1 MSVAIDSHRL
11 LATFLDLV
19 QIDSPSGR
27 EAAVATYCRGALEAA
42 GCAVEIDGTAEV
54 TGSDTGNLIAELA
67 GDGAGKLFFSAHMD
81 TVGPGEGVKP
91 VVEQGTIRASGDTIL
106 GADDKVGIAAII
118 EMVRMLRES
127 QTSHPTIGILLSV
140 GEEKNLRGANAMDAA
155 IFSGQP
161 CFVLDSENE
170 PGEVVVGAP
179 FHNSFKATFRGKAA
193 HAGVCPEKGISA
205 IAMAAA
211 AIAAME
217 LGRLDEVTTANV
229 GTIAGG
235 SANNVVADSCVIT
248 GEFRSLDERR
258 LNEVGEAI
266 RVAIQAAVV
275 GTEAS
280 VDVVWERNY
289 PGFLLDD
296 GHPVVQLALK
306 AAERI
311 GLPARVA
318 VTGGGSDTNV
328 LSDKG
333 LQAVTLG
340 TGMKGIHGLGE
351 NVAIEDLEALTRL
364 IIQIVLDYH

>member
-1 MSVAIDSHRL
+1 MSVAIDSQRL
-11 LATFLDLV
+11 VTTFLDLV
-19 QIDSPSGR
+19 QIDSPSGH
-27 EAAVATYCRGALEAA
+27 EAAVAAYCQDALTAA
-42 GCAVEIDGTAEV
+42 GCVVEIDETAAI

-81 TVGPGEGVKP
+81 TVSPGEGVKP
-91 VVEQGTIRASGDTIL
+91 VVEQGMIRASGDTIL

-118 EMVRMLRES
+118 EMVRVLQDS
-127 QTSHPTIGILLSV
+127 QLSHPTIGILLSV
-140 GEEKNLRGANAMDAA
+140 GEEKNLLGANAMDATR
-155 IFSGQP
+155 FSGQP

-179 FHNSFKATFRGKAA
+179 FHNSFKATFKGKAA
-193 HAGVCPEKGISA
+193 HAGVCPENGVSA
-205 IAMAAA
+205 ITFAAA
-211 AIAAME
+211 AINAMR
-217 LGRLDEVTTANV
+217 LGRLDEVTTANI
-229 GTIAGG
+229 GTITGG
-235 SANNVVADSCVIT
+235 SADNIVADNCVVT
-248 GEFRSLDERR
+248 GEFRSLHERR

-266 RVAIQAAVV
+266 SAAIQTAVV

-280 VDVVWERNY
+280 VDVIWEKSY
-289 PGFLLDD
+289 PGFLLDE

-311 GLPARVA
+311 GLSAQVA

-328 LSDKG
+328 FSDKG

-351 NVAIEDLEALTRL
+351 YMAIADLEALTRL
-364 IIQIVLDYH
+364 ILQIALDFR